1 MIKQYRRKPLLV
13 TAVQW
18 TGDNLMEVVAFMKNQ
33 PIEEFKATVNEKEWF
48 AYEALIKEHGQ
59 ILEIASDVFA
69 YLNDYI
75 IRGINKE
82 ELRPCSPDVFNK
94 MYSLIGNESGSKKIT
109 LLGDRILVRL
119 KELDD
124 QVEGFNIVRST
135 DVDQTI
141 GEVMTVGSDVKEVSV
156 GDQVMINRYSGTEVE
171 IEGVKH
177 RVTLENEILLIITN
191 VSDNE

>member
-13 TAVQW
+13 AAIQW
-18 TGDNLMEVVAFMKNQ
+18 TGNNLMEVIAFTKNQ
-33 PIEEFKATVNEKEWF
+33 SVEEFKATLDEKEWNS
-48 AYEALIKEHGQ
+48 YETLIREHGQ
-59 ILEIASDVFA
+59 SVLIAPDVFA

-75 IRGINKE
+75 IRGIDKE
-82 ELRPCSPDVFNK
+82 LHPCSPDVFK
-94 MYSLIGNESGSKKIT
+94 KSYSLIGNESGCKKIT

-119 KELDD
+119 KELDT
-124 QVEGFNIVRST
+124 QVDGLDVVRAT

-141 GEVMTVGSDVKEVSV
+141 GEVMTVGSDVKEVTV

-191 VSDNE
+191 VNNNE

>member
-1 MIKQYRRKPLLV
+1 
-13 TAVQW
+13 
-18 TGDNLMEVVAFMKNQ
+18 MKN
-33 PIEEFKATVNEKEWF
+33 FKT
-48 AYEALIKEHGQ
+48 YT
-59 ILEIASDVFA
+59 
-69 YLNDYI
+69 
-75 IRGINKE
+75 
-82 ELRPCSPDVFNK
+82 
-94 MYSLIGNESGSKKIT
+94 LIGNEKGCKKII

-156 GDQVMINRYSGTEVE
+156 GDHVMINRYSGTEVE
-171 IEGVKH
+171 IKGVKH

-191 VSDNE
+191 VDNNE

>member
-1 MIKQYRRKPLLV
+1 MIKQYRKKPLIA

-18 TGDNLMEVVAFMKNQ
+18 TGDNLMEVTAFMKNQ
-33 PIEEFKATVNEKEWF
+33 TLEEFKANLNEKDWSE
-48 AYEALIKEHGQ
+48 YETTISTCGLTITDN
-59 ILEIASDVFA
+59 IFVF
-69 YLNDYI
+69 LNDYI
-75 IRGINKE
+75 IKGINE
-82 ELRPCSPDVFNK
+82 EFYPCSPDVFEK
-94 MYSLIGNESGSKKIT
+94 SYSLIGNETGCKKIT

-119 KELDD
+119 KELDT
-124 QVEGFNIVRST
+124 QVDGLDVVRAT

-141 GEVMTVGSDVKEVSV
+141 GEVMTVGSDVKEVTV

-191 VSDNE
+191 VDSNE

>member
-1 MIKQYRRKPLLV
+1 MIRHYRRTPLLV

-18 TGDNLMEVVAFMKNQ
+18 MGDNLMEVAAFINNK
-33 PIEEFKATVNEKEWF
+33 PIEEFKATLNEKEWS
-48 AYEALIKEHGQ
+48 AYETLIKEHG
-59 ILEIASDVFA
+59 EIIEISPDVFA

-75 IRGINKE
+75 IRGIGK
-82 ELRPCSPDVFNK
+82 ELRPCSPGVFNK
-94 MYSLIGNESGSKKIT
+94 AYSLVGNESGCKKIT

-191 VSDNE
+191 VDYNE

>member
-13 TAVQW
+13 TAIQW
-18 TGDNLMEVVAFMKNQ
+18 TGGNLMEVIAFAKNQ
-33 PIEEFKATVNEKEWF
+33 SIEEFKATLNEREWF
-48 AYEALIKEHGQ
+48 DYETLIAGRGQ
-59 ILEIASDVFA
+59 IVEISPDVFA

-75 IRGINKE
+75 IRGIDEKVC
-82 ELRPCSPDVFNK
+82 PCRPDVFDK
-94 MYSLIGNESGSKKIT
+94 TYSLVGNESSCKKIT

-119 KELDD
+119 KELDT
-124 QVEGFNIVRST
+124 QVDGLDVVRAT

-141 GEVMTVGSDVKEVSV
+141 GEVMTVGSDVKEISV

-191 VSDNE
+191 VNNNE

>member
-1 MIKQYRRKPLLV
+1 MIKQYKRKPLLV

-18 TGDNLMEVVAFMKNQ
+18 TGDNLMEVTAFIDNK
-33 PIEEFKATVNEKEWF
+33 PIEEFKADLNEKVWTT
-48 AYEALIKEHGQ
+48 YETSIKEHGQ
-59 ILEIASDVFA
+59 IVELSPDVFA
-69 YLNDYI
+69 YPNDYI
-75 IRGINKE
+75 IRGIGG
-82 ELRPCSPDVFNK
+82 ELRPCSPDTFNK
-94 MYSLIGNESGSKKIT
+94 VYSLVGNELSCKKIT

-119 KELDD
+119 KELDT
-124 QVEGFNIVRST
+124 QVDGLDVVRAT

-141 GEVMTVGSDVKEVSV
+141 GEVMTVGSDVKEVTV

-191 VSDNE
+191 VNNNE

>member
-18 TGDNLMEVVAFMKNQ
+18 TGDNLMEVIAFMKNQ
-33 PIEEFKATVNEKEWF
+33 PIEEFKATLNEKEWK
-48 AYEALIKEHGQ
+48 AYEATVSEYGQSVLISQ
-59 ILEIASDVFA
+59 DVFA

-75 IRGINKE
+75 IRGIDKE
-82 ELRPCSPDVFNK
+82 LHPCSPDTFNK
-94 MYSLIGNESGSKKIT
+94 VYSLVGNESGCKKIT

-119 KELDD
+119 KELDT
-124 QVEGFNIVRST
+124 QVDGLDVVRAT

-141 GEVMTVGSDVKEVSV
+141 GEVMTVGSDVKEVTV

-191 VSDNE
+191 VSNNE

>member
-18 TGDNLMEVVAFMKNQ
+18 TGDNLMEVIAFTKNQ
-33 PIEEFKATVNEKEWF
+33 SVEEFKATLDEKEWSDYKVSIRKRGQSLSLPSNAF
-48 AYEALIKEHGQ
+48 AYP
-59 ILEIASDVFA
+59 D
-69 YLNDYI
+69 DYI
-75 IRGINKE
+75 IREIGG
-82 ELRPCSPDVFNK
+82 ELYPCSLEEFNK
-94 MYSLIGNESGSKKIT
+94 AYSLVGNETGCKKIT

-119 KELDD
+119 KELDT
-124 QVEGFNIVRST
+124 QVDGLDVVRAT

-191 VSDNE
+191 VNSNE

>member
-13 TAVQW
+13 TAIQW
-18 TGDNLMEVVAFMKNQ
+18 TGDNLMEVTAFIDNK
-33 PIEEFKATVNEKEWF
+33 PIEEFKADLNEKVWTT
-48 AYEALIKEHGQ
+48 YETSIKEHGQ
-59 ILEIASDVFA
+59 IVELSPDVFA
-69 YLNDYI
+69 YPNDYI
-75 IRGINKE
+75 IRGIDK
-82 ELRPCSPDVFNK
+82 ELRPCSPDTFNK
-94 MYSLIGNESGSKKIT
+94 VYSLIGNETGCKKIT

-119 KELDD
+119 KELDT
-124 QVEGFNIVRST
+124 QVDGLDVVRAT

-141 GEVMTVGSDVKEVSV
+141 GEVMTVGSDVKEVTV

-191 VSDNE
+191 VNNNE

>member
-1 MIKQYRRKPLLV
+1 MIKQYKRKPLLV

-18 TGDNLMEVVAFMKNQ
+18 TGDNLMEVTAFVDNK
-33 PIEEFKATVNEKEWF
+33 PIEEFKADLNEKVWTT
-48 AYEALIKEHGQ
+48 YETSIKEHGQ
-59 ILEIASDVFA
+59 IVELSPDVFA
-69 YLNDYI
+69 YPNDYI
-75 IRGINKE
+75 IRGIDK
-82 ELRPCSPDVFNK
+82 ELRPCSPDTFNK
-94 MYSLIGNESGSKKIT
+94 VYSLVGNESGCKKIT

-119 KELDD
+119 KELDT
-124 QVEGFNIVRST
+124 QVDGLDVVRAT

-141 GEVMTVGSDVKEVSV
+141 GEVMTVGSDVKEVTV

-191 VSDNE
+191 VSSNE

>member
-13 TAVQW
+13 SAIQW
-18 TGDNLMEVVAFMKNQ
+18 TGDNLMEVTAFIDNK
-33 PIEEFKATVNEKEWF
+33 PIEEFKADLNEKVWTT
-48 AYEALIKEHGQ
+48 YETSIKEHGQ
-59 ILEIASDVFA
+59 IVELSPDVFA
-69 YLNDYI
+69 YPNDYI
-75 IRGINKE
+75 IRGIDK
-82 ELRPCSPDVFNK
+82 ELRPCSPDTFNK
-94 MYSLIGNESGSKKIT
+94 VYSLVGNESDCKKIT

-119 KELDD
+119 KELDT
-124 QVEGFNIVRST
+124 QVDGLDVVRAT

-141 GEVMTVGSDVKEVSV
+141 GEVMTVGSDVKEVTV

-191 VSDNE
+191 VNNNE

>member
-1 MIKQYRRKPLLV
+1 MIKQYRKKPLIV

-18 TGDNLMEVVAFMKNQ
+18 TGDNLMEVTAFMKNQ
-33 PIEEFKATVNEKEWF
+33 TLEEFKANLNEKDWSE
-48 AYEALIKEHGQ
+48 YETTISTCGLTITDN
-59 ILEIASDVFA
+59 IFVF
-69 YLNDYI
+69 LNDYI
-75 IRGINKE
+75 IKGINE
-82 ELRPCSPDVFNK
+82 EFYPCDSEIFNK
-94 MYSLIGNESGSKKIT
+94 TYTLIGNESGSKKIT

-141 GEVMTVGSDVKEVSV
+141 GEVMTIGSDVKEVSV

-191 VSDNE
+191 VDNNE

>member
-1 MIKQYRRKPLLV
+1 MIRHYRRKPLLV

-18 TGDNLMEVVAFMKNQ
+18 TGDNLMEVVAFINNKS
-33 PIEEFKATVNEKEWF
+33 IEKFKADLDEKEWS
-48 AYEALIKEHGQ
+48 AYETLIKEHGQ
-59 ILEIASDVFA
+59 IVEISPNVSLL
-69 YLNDYI
+69 LNEYI
-75 IRGINKE
+75 IRGIDKE
-82 ELRPCSPDVFNK
+82 LHSCSPDVFNK
-94 MYSLIGNESGSKKIT
+94 VYSLVGNEKGCKKIT

-119 KELDD
+119 KELDTQMD
-124 QVEGFNIVRST
+124 GFNVVRST

>member
-1 MIKQYRRKPLLV
+1 MIKQYRKKPLIA

-18 TGDNLMEVVAFMKNQ
+18 TGDNLMEVTAFMKNQ
-33 PIEEFKATVNEKEWF
+33 TLEEFKANLNEKDWSE
-48 AYEALIKEHGQ
+48 YETTISTCGLTITDN
-59 ILEIASDVFA
+59 IFVF
-69 YLNDYI
+69 LNDYI
-75 IRGINKE
+75 IKGINE
-82 ELRPCSPDVFNK
+82 EFYPCSPDTFNK
-94 MYSLIGNESGSKKIT
+94 VYSLVGNESSCKKIT

-119 KELDD
+119 KELDT
-124 QVEGFNIVRST
+124 QVDGLDVVRAT

-191 VSDNE
+191 VSNNE

>member
-18 TGDNLMEVVAFMKNQ
+18 TGDNLMEVIAFMKNQ
-33 PIEEFKATVNEKEWF
+33 PIEEFKATMDEKEWK
-48 AYEALIKEHGQ
+48 AYEATVSEYGQSVLI
-59 ILEIASDVFA
+59 SPDVFA

-75 IRGINKE
+75 IRGIDK
-82 ELRPCSPDVFNK
+82 ELRPCSPDVFEK
-94 MYSLIGNESGSKKIT
+94 SYSLVGNETGCKKIT

-119 KELDD
+119 KELDT
-124 QVEGFNIVRST
+124 QVDGLDVVRAT

-191 VSDNE
+191 VSNNE

>member
-1 MIKQYRRKPLLV
+1 MIKQYKRKPLLV

-18 TGDNLMEVVAFMKNQ
+18 TGDNLMEVTAFVDNK
-33 PIEEFKATVNEKEWF
+33 PIEEFKADLNEKVWTT
-48 AYEALIKEHGQ
+48 YETSIKEHGQ
-59 ILEIASDVFA
+59 IVELSPDVFA
-69 YLNDYI
+69 YPNDYI
-75 IRGINKE
+75 IRGIDK
-82 ELRPCSPDVFNK
+82 ELRPCSPDTFNK
-94 MYSLIGNESGSKKIT
+94 VYSLVGNESGCKKIT

-119 KELDD
+119 KELDT
-124 QVEGFNIVRST
+124 QVDGLDVVRAT

-141 GEVMTVGSDVKEVSV
+141 GEVMTVGSDVKEVTV

-191 VSDNE
+191 VNNNE

>member
-1 MIKQYRRKPLLV
+1 MIKQYRKKPLIA

-18 TGDNLMEVVAFMKNQ
+18 TGDNLMEVTAFMKNQ
-33 PIEEFKATVNEKEWF
+33 TLEEFKANLNEKDWSE
-48 AYEALIKEHGQ
+48 YETTISTCGLTITDN
-59 ILEIASDVFA
+59 IFVF
-69 YLNDYI
+69 LNDYI
-75 IRGINKE
+75 IKGINE
-82 ELRPCSPDVFNK
+82 EFYPCSPDVFEK
-94 MYSLIGNESGSKKIT
+94 SYSLIGNETGCKKIT

-119 KELDD
+119 KELDT
-124 QVEGFNIVRST
+124 QVDGLDVVRAT

-141 GEVMTVGSDVKEVSV
+141 GEVMTVGSDVKEVTV

-191 VSDNE
+191 VSNNE

>member
-1 MIKQYRRKPLLV
+1 MIKQYRKKPLIA

-18 TGDNLMEVVAFMKNQ
+18 TGDNLMEVTAFMKNQ
-33 PIEEFKATVNEKEWF
+33 TLEEFKANLNEKDWSE
-48 AYEALIKEHGQ
+48 YETTISTCGLTITDN
-59 ILEIASDVFA
+59 IFVF
-69 YLNDYI
+69 LNDYI
-75 IRGINKE
+75 IKGINE
-82 ELRPCSPDVFNK
+82 EFYPCSPDVFEK
-94 MYSLIGNESGSKKIT
+94 SYSLIGNETGCKKIT

-119 KELDD
+119 KELDT
-124 QVEGFNIVRST
+124 QVDGLDVVRAT

-141 GEVMTVGSDVKEVSV
+141 GEVMTVGSDVKEVTV

-191 VSDNE
+191 VNSNE

>member
-1 MIKQYRRKPLLV
+1 MIKQYKRKPLIV

-18 TGDNLMEVVAFMKNQ
+18 TGDNLMEVTAFVDNK
-33 PIEEFKATVNEKEWF
+33 PIEEFKADLNEKVWTT
-48 AYEALIKEHGQ
+48 YETSIKEHGQ
-59 ILEIASDVFA
+59 IVELSPDVFA
-69 YLNDYI
+69 YPNDYI
-75 IRGINKE
+75 IRGIDK
-82 ELRPCSPDVFNK
+82 ELRPCSPDTFNK
-94 MYSLIGNESGSKKIT
+94 VYSLIGNETGCKKIT

-119 KELDD
+119 KELDT
-124 QVEGFNIVRST
+124 QVDGLDVVRAT

-141 GEVMTVGSDVKEVSV
+141 GEVMTVGSDVKEVTV

-191 VSDNE
+191 VNNNE

>member
-1 MIKQYRRKPLLV
+1 MIKQYRKKPLIA

-18 TGDNLMEVVAFMKNQ
+18 TGDNLMEVTAFMKNQ
-33 PIEEFKATVNEKEWF
+33 TLEEFKANLNEKDWSE
-48 AYEALIKEHGQ
+48 YETTISTCGLTITDN
-59 ILEIASDVFA
+59 IFVF
-69 YLNDYI
+69 LNDYI
-75 IRGINKE
+75 IKGINE
-82 ELRPCSPDVFNK
+82 EFYPCSPDVFEK
-94 MYSLIGNESGSKKIT
+94 SYSLIGNETGCKKIT

-119 KELDD
+119 KELDT
-124 QVEGFNIVRST
+124 QVDGLDVVRAT

-141 GEVMTVGSDVKEVSV
+141 GEVMTVGSNVKEVTV

-191 VSDNE
+191 VNNNE

>member
-1 MIKQYRRKPLLV
+1 MIKQYRKKPLIA

-18 TGDNLMEVVAFMKNQ
+18 TGDNLMEVTAFMKNQ
-33 PIEEFKATVNEKEWF
+33 TLEEFKATLDEKEWNS
-48 AYEALIKEHGQ
+48 YETLIREHGQ
-59 ILEIASDVFA
+59 SVLIAPGVFA

-75 IRGINKE
+75 IKGINE
-82 ELRPCSPDVFNK
+82 EFYPCSPDVFEK
-94 MYSLIGNESGSKKIT
+94 SYSLIGNETGCKKIT

-119 KELDD
+119 KELDT
-124 QVEGFNIVRST
+124 QVDGLDVVRAT

-141 GEVMTVGSDVKEVSV
+141 GEVMTVGSDVKEVTV

-191 VSDNE
+191 VSNNE

>member
-18 TGDNLMEVVAFMKNQ
+18 TGDNLMEVIAFTKNQ
-33 PIEEFKATVNEKEWF
+33 PIEEFKATLDEKEWNS
-48 AYEALIKEHGQ
+48 YETLIREHGQ
-59 ILEIASDVFA
+59 SVLIAPDVFA

-75 IRGINKE
+75 IRGIDKE
-82 ELRPCSPDVFNK
+82 LHPCSPDMFNK
-94 MYSLIGNESGSKKIT
+94 VYSLVGNKSGCKKIT

-119 KELDD
+119 KELDT
-124 QVEGFNIVRST
+124 QVDGLDVVRAT

-141 GEVMTVGSDVKEVSV
+141 GEVMTVGSDVKEVTV

-191 VSDNE
+191 VNNNE

>member
-1 MIKQYRRKPLLV
+1 MIKQYRKKPLIA

-18 TGDNLMEVVAFMKNQ
+18 TGDNLMEVTAFMKNQ
-33 PIEEFKATVNEKEWF
+33 TLEEFKANLNEKDWSE
-48 AYEALIKEHGQ
+48 YETTISTCGLTITDN
-59 ILEIASDVFA
+59 IFVF
-69 YLNDYI
+69 LNDYI
-75 IRGINKE
+75 IKGINE
-82 ELRPCSPDVFNK
+82 EFYPCSPDVFEK
-94 MYSLIGNESGSKKIT
+94 SYSLIGNETDCKKIT

-119 KELDD
+119 KELDT
-124 QVEGFNIVRST
+124 QVDGLDVVRAT

-141 GEVMTVGSDVKEVSV
+141 GEVMTVGSDVKEVTV

-191 VSDNE
+191 VSNNE